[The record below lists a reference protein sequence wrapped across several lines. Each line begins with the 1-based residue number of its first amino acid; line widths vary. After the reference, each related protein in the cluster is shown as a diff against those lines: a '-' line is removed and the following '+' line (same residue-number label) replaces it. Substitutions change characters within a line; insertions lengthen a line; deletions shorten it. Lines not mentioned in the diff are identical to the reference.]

1 MSFSTEVKNELCRVS
16 MQRACCT
23 RAEVYGALLHAS
35 VFSHKEIRLSAENMT
50 VVRRLQA
57 LLQRAFFVECEPQK
71 AGRKQQ
77 LVLTEPAQIG
87 RVFDALGYDCKSHIT
102 YHINRNLL
110 EEDCCIAS
118 FLRGAFL
125 MGGTVAGPDKK
136 SHLELKTTHQSLSG
150 EETSLML
157 DLGLSPKQA
166 RRGSAYLLYF
176 KDGASAEDFLTRIGA
191 PHAAMELMNVEL
203 DVAAHRAVN
212 DAECTAALLPIV
224 DRAVTALA
232 PERRMQLEHILE
244 KESRIAASAL
254 RSLPTPYM
262 FQTDALAD
270 QRLMSLPCHACGK
283 RTAFDTPWFDGGRE
297 RYLAISVCP
306 QHGFVYGQ
314 MHFKRTGANTL
325 IMHQRAYPASREDVE
340 DVRERYRL
348 YLLTPPKK
356 RHHRL
361 NMEEIVEKAE
371 KARE

>member
-1 MSFSTEVKNELCRVS
+1 MSV
-16 MQRACCT
+16 
-23 RAEVYGALLHAS
+23 
-35 VFSHKEIRLSAENMT
+35 
-50 VVRRLQA
+50 RLQA

-191 PHAAMELMNVEL
+191 PHAAMELMQAKVEKNL
-203 DVAAHRAVN
+203 RNTINRQVNCETANMMKAA
-212 DAECTAALLPIV
+212 DASA
-224 DRAVTALA
+224 R
-232 PERRMQLEHILE
+232 Q
-244 KESRIAASAL
+244 IAAIQAL
-254 RSLPTPYM
+254 IDSRGRTH
-262 FQTDALAD
+262 FRATCG
-270 QRLMSLPCHACGK
+270 RPCACVWNTR
-283 RTAFDTPWFDGGRE
+283 RTA
-297 RYLAISVCP
+297 CP
-306 QHGFVYGQ
+306 SWRSGST
-314 MHFKRTGANTL
+314 RPSPN
-325 IMHQRAYPASREDVE
+325 RD
-340 DVRERYRL
+340 
-348 YLLTPPKK
+348 
-356 RHHRL
+356 
-361 NMEEIVEKAE
+361 
-371 KARE
+371 

>member
-125 MGGTVAGPDKK
+125 MGGTVGTGQK

-157 DLGLSPKQA
+157 DLVYRPSRHGAAARICCTLDGAA
-166 RRGSAYLLYF
+166 RRISL
-176 KDGASAEDFLTRIGA
+176 RIGA
-191 PHAAMELMNVEL
+191 PHAAMELMQAKVEKNL
-203 DVAAHRAVN
+203 RNTINRQVNCETANMMKAADASARQIAAIQALIDSRGEDAFPGNLWETVRLRLEYPTDSLSELAQRFDPPISKPGLSHRLKKII
-212 DAECTAALLPIV
+212 E
-224 DRAVTALA
+224 LA
-232 PERRMQLEHILE
+232 E
-244 KESRIAASAL
+244 KE
-254 RSLPTPYM
+254 
-262 FQTDALAD
+262 D
-270 QRLMSLPCHACGK
+270 
-283 RTAFDTPWFDGGRE
+283 
-297 RYLAISVCP
+297 
-306 QHGFVYGQ
+306 
-314 MHFKRTGANTL
+314 
-325 IMHQRAYPASREDVE
+325 
-340 DVRERYRL
+340 
-348 YLLTPPKK
+348 
-356 RHHRL
+356 
-361 NMEEIVEKAE
+361 
-371 KARE
+371 